1 MHRAA
6 GRNQRAV
13 FRERF
18 MKIEQRALRFTCN
31 GSSLVGV
38 VDIPERPL
46 QRGLLLLADCS
57 SYRVG
62 SHRQFTLMS
71 RALAQRGIPVMRFDR
86 RGMGDSEGE
95 PRHGDAV
102 DDDVRAAMKEF
113 FMQAPDMREVVILGL
128 GDAAAAAALYA
139 PHDERVR
146 GLVLL
151 NPQVRKPRGGAE
163 HSLGHH
169 YLARL
174 GEVAF
179 WKRVAAG
186 EVDFAAGAA
195 VLRDNV
201 RQAVHDRRTSL
212 PRRLAAS
219 LSAFTGQVLVVLGA
233 ADPTARDAARMLR
246 RHHVRCRQ
254 VSIPGADHA
263 FASREWRDQITATSA
278 NWIVSW

>member
-1 MHRAA
+1 
-6 GRNQRAV
+6 
-13 FRERF
+13 
-18 MKIEQRALRFTCN
+18 MKIEQRALRFNCH

-62 SHRQFTLMS
+62 SHRQFTLLS

-95 PRHGDAV
+95 PRAGDALE
-102 DDDVRAAMKEF
+102 DDVRAAMKEF
-113 FMQAPDMREVVILGL
+113 FMQAPGMQEVVILGL

-151 NPQVRKPRGGAE
+151 NPQVRKPRGGAQQA
-163 HSLGHH
+163 LGHH

-179 WKRVAAG
+179 WKRIAASDA
-186 EVDFAAGAA
+186 DFAAQGDIPRHAA
-195 VLRDNV
+195 P
-201 RQAVHDRRTSL
+201 DRRTTL
-212 PRRLAAS
+212 PRRLARS
-219 LSAFTGQVLVVLGA
+219 LSAFSGQVLVVLGA

-263 FASREWRDQITATSA
+263 FASREWRDQIAATSA

>member
-1 MHRAA
+1 
-6 GRNQRAV
+6 
-13 FRERF
+13 
-18 MKIEQRALRFTCN
+18 MKIEQRALRFNCH

-46 QRGLLLLADCS
+46 QRALLLLADGG

-62 SHRQFTLMS
+62 SHRKFTLLS

-95 PRHGDAV
+95 PRAGDAL
-102 DDDVRAAMKEF
+102 DDDVRAAMKELLNH
-113 FMQAPDMREVVILGL
+113 APETREVVILGL

-151 NPQVRKPRGGAE
+151 NPQVRRPRDGE
-163 HSLGHH
+163 RQSLGHH

-195 VLRDNV
+195 ALRDNV
-201 RQAVHDRRTSL
+201 RQAALERRSAL
-212 PRRLAAS
+212 PRRVAAS
-219 LSAFTGQVLVVLGA
+219 LAAFNGQVLVVLGG
-233 ADPTARDAARMLR
+233 ADPAAPDTARMLR

-254 VSIPGADHA
+254 VSIAGADHA
-263 FASREWRDQITATSA
+263 FASREWRDQVAATSA